1 MSQSAISISNL
12 CKTYRAKKTG
22 ESKVALQNVSLDIP
36 QGSFF
41 GLLGPNGAGKS
52 TIINILAGLVQKTSG
67 SVVVCGHD
75 IDKDVRKAKQS
86 LGVVPQEL
94 ILDPFFT
101 VEEALEFHA
110 GYYGVPKSQ
119 RRTKEIIK
127 ALHLEDKS
135 ATNSRR
141 LSGGMR
147 RRLLI
152 GKALVHNPKV
162 LILDEPT
169 AGVDI
174 ELRQSLW
181 KYVRELNSNGT
192 TIVLTTHYLEEADEL
207 CDRVA
212 IINHGQIVA
221 CDKKENLLSNLN
233 NKQITFKLHEDIKK
247 VPENLIKLHPQIVGG
262 NNLVIKYNPSEL
274 SVVQILEEVSKSG
287 LKVADLV
294 SEDAKLEDLFLQLVK
309 VA

>member
-1 MSQSAISISNL
+1 VSNQPAISISNL
-12 CKTYRAKKTG
+12 NKTYRPKSGG
-22 ESKVALQNVSLDIP
+22 EKVAIKDISLDIP

-52 TIINILAGLVQKTSG
+52 TIINILAGLVSKTSG
-67 SVVVCGHD
+67 TVSVCGFD
-75 IDKDVRKAKQS
+75 LDKDPRNVKYN

-94 ILDPFFT
+94 ILDPFFS
-101 VEEALEFHA
+101 VREALEFHA
-110 GYYGVPKSQ
+110 GYYGVPKSK
-119 RRTKEIIK
+119 RRTDEIMK
-127 ALHLEDKS
+127 ALHLEDK
-135 ATNSRR
+135 AQTNSRR

-181 KYVRELNSNGT
+181 KYVRELNENGT

-207 CDRVA
+207 CDKVA
-212 IINHGQIVA
+212 IINHGKIVA
-221 CDKKENLLSNLN
+221 YDSKENLLKNLE
-233 NKQITFKLHEDIKK
+233 NKFM
-247 VPENLIKLHPQIVGG
+247 LIKLSGKIDRIPDSLSQYKMKIIDGNSIEVHFNPAEVMVGKIMKD
-262 NNLVIKYNPSEL
+262 VIE
-274 SVVQILEEVSKSG
+274 SG
-287 LKVADLV
+287 LNITDLV
-294 SEDAKLEDLFLQLVK
+294 SEDAKLEDLFLQITS